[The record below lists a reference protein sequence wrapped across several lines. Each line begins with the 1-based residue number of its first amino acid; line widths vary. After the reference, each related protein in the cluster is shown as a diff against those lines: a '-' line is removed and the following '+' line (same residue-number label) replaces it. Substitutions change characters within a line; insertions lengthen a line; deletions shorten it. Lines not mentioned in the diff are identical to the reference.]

1 MFGTASRKHF
11 SMLKAEPYCYTDVV
25 DYRDDDWPAKILSFT
40 NGTGV
45 DHAYDCISE
54 GSTVSNTAKTLT
66 PSGKMAIV
74 RSREGGAWTAEGLAI
89 EPSYGAVWEG
99 LGEDVQYQ
107 GMILPASKQARLFAV
122 AFY

>member
-1 MFGTASRKHF
+1 
-11 SMLKAEPYCYTDVV
+11 MLKAEPYCYTDVV